1 MYSVGNN
8 LPLIL
13 SNVKHDRKNILYWF
27 RITLFKANPEK
38 IQFMILG
45 TKNRFKYNLKVGS
58 INNKEVDEVELREVT
73 IDKDLN
79 FRKNIDKLYRT
90 AQ

>member
-1 MYSVGNN
+1 
-8 LPLIL
+8 
-13 SNVKHDRKNILYWF
+13 
-27 RITLFKANPEK
+27 
-38 IQFMILG
+38 MILA

-58 INNKEVDEVELREVT
+58 INNKEVDEVELQEVT